1 MTTFLS
7 RDKQRAMKT
16 SIEHIRAK
24 ITELEARIT
33 DLRIAERELEA
44 LGAVSAPRGKLKAKA
59 KRKRATHNASE
70 AQQTVGAAIT
80 DVLSRNGALPLAE
93 LAEQMRTAGR
103 EVSGGT
109 LSNTL
114 QTMKKRGKVKSGGG
128 KWMLLKTRAKRARA

>member
-1 MTTFLS
+1 
-7 RDKQRAMKT
+7 MKT
-16 SIEHIRAK
+16 SIDRIRAK
-24 ITELEARIT
+24 IADLEARIT

-44 LGAVSAPRGKLKAKA
+44 LDTTPAPRGKLKAKA
-59 KRKRATHNASE
+59 KRKPETHDATKAP
-70 AQQTVGAAIT
+70 QTVGAAIT

-114 QTMKKRGKVKSGGG
+114 QTMKKRGAVKSAGG
-128 KWMLLKTRAKRARA
+128 KWMLPKTRAKRASA